1 MPLVVFT
8 DIMEINQENIIIINK
23 KQSKSHIKIQ
33 NTLIQKT
40 AKKKKRKELEQNPY
54 EIQKN
59 GVNSDSKN

>member
-23 KQSKSHIKIQ
+23 KQSKTHIKIQ

-40 AKKKKRKELEQNPY
+40 AKKERKELEQNPY